1 MDRLVRVL
9 GMYTS
14 GMSRSMHPSLLAILI
29 FAITLAT
36 YAATMPT
43 SVSLE
48 DAGLFQMVCYQGGLA
63 HPPGYPLFTLACSAL
78 VVSPEIMNGNLV
90 SALFGSLTVV
100 VFFFLLLSITRSRI
114 VAMSAA
120 LAYAFSATFWAQSII
135 IEVYS
140 LAAFLLFLSW
150 YALDRFAHLKREAD
164 WFLAC
169 LIFGLALSNHWPLAM
184 LSAPALLAVVW
195 PEIRSLLFKLTTSRF
210 LLLTL
215 VSFALGLTP
224 YFYLVTRPDDVFGVF
239 GPINSFSEF
248 IDYVSRSSYNDDK
261 AGATIADKLAFLG
274 WLPLETIRQIGF
286 PLSLLAALGAY
297 YSFRTAP
304 RHQAIAVLL
313 NYLGCTFLLTLVLGF
328 EFDQRGQ
335 ALFMPYPIIAYG
347 SLAIWLGYG
356 LLAISSLHHSLANKV
371 TQGALGLFIVLTIA
385 LTNLPSNNRSEDSWV
400 EDYFT
405 LLLHSLPEDAVLFVG
420 GDLLSFPVG
429 YLHYVKGLRPDI
441 SVYNWNSLTFPNR
454 LTPVWT
460 SKPEREQRLMQFIGE
475 SNKPIFTIETRFSP
489 VSSYGLYEQFQLPG
503 MDNAYLL
510 PEAEAFLDT
519 LSDMYDEGRIF
530 RQQELVLA
538 EFIFAGFTKLYIRY
552 QQQELTSLNAEQRKR
567 FNRLLGTFSGKMML
581 IEDELSRTDR
591 TPNQAVLRDVA
602 TAAGLQMPTHI
613 IKEQQARYFYY
624 SARIL
629 LLDPPETEKAL
640 RQLEQSINRFP
651 AKANLAYCL
660 RDDLRGIENSNGC
673 D

>member
-1 MDRLVRVL
+1 
-9 GMYTS
+9 
-14 GMSRSMHPSLLAILI
+14 MHPTLLAILV
-29 FAITLAT
+29 FVITLGT
-36 YAATMPT
+36 FAATMPM
-43 SVSLE
+43 SVTLE
-48 DAGLFQMVCYQGGLA
+48 DAGLFQMVCYNSGLA
-63 HPPGYPLFTLACSAL
+63 HPPGYPLFSLACNAL

-100 VFFFLLLSITRSRI
+100 VFFFLLLSITRNKI
-114 VAMSAA
+114 VAVSAA

-140 LAAFLLFLSW
+140 LAAFLLFLCW
-150 YALDRFAHLKREAD
+150 YALDRFAQLKQEAD

-169 LIFGLALSNHWPLAM
+169 LIFGLALSNHWPLTL

-195 PEIRSLLFKLTTSRF
+195 PEVRTLLFKLTNSTF

-215 VSFALGLTP
+215 VSFVIGLTP
-224 YFYLVTRPDDVFGVF
+224 YLYLVTRPDDAFGVF

-248 IDYVSRSSYNDDK
+248 VDYVSRSAYNDNK
-261 AGATIADKLAFLG
+261 AGAGIADKLAFFG

-286 PLSLLAALGAY
+286 PLSMLAAVGVY
-297 YSFRTAP
+297 YSFATAP
-304 RHQAIAVLL
+304 RHQAIAFLL

-328 EFDQRGQ
+328 EFDRNGQ

-347 SLAIWLGYG
+347 SLAFWLGYG
-356 LLAISSLHHSLANKV
+356 LLAITSLHHSLANRI
-371 TQGALGLFIVLTIA
+371 TQGVLGIVIILTIA

-405 LLLHSLPEDAVLFVG
+405 LLLQSLPEDAVLFVD

-429 YLHYVKGLRPDI
+429 YLHYVLGLRTDI

-454 LTPVWT
+454 LTPVSAPKSDRDRALT
-460 SKPEREQRLMQFIGE
+460 QFIGE
-475 SNKPIFTIETRFSP
+475 SNRPIFTIGTRFSP

-510 PEAEAFLDT
+510 PEAEGFIDT

-530 RQQELVLA
+530 RQQELELA
-538 EFIFAGFTKLYIRY
+538 EFIFAGFTKLYITF
-552 QQQELTSLNAEQRKR
+552 QKQESANLNAEQRER

-581 IEDELSRTDR
+581 IEDELGRTDR
-591 TPNQAVLRDVA
+591 TPDKSLLRDVA
-602 TAAGLQMPTHI
+602 TAAGLQMPAHI

-624 SARIL
+624 SARVF
-629 LLDPPETEKAL
+629 LLDPPRTEEAL
-640 RQLEQSINRFP
+640 QQLEQSISRFP
-651 AKANLAYCL
+651 ATSNLAYCL
-660 RDDLRGIENSNGC
+660 KDDLTGMKSSDGC
-673 D
+673 DSVIR